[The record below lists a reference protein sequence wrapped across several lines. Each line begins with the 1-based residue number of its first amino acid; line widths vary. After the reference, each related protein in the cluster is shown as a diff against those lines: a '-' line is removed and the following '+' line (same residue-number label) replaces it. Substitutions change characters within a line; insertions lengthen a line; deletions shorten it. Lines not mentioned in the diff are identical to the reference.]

1 MYLKYFCGRRSA
13 PNPTGGDPH
22 GAPPGPLSGFRV
34 RFAAGKGVERERRGT
49 VERGGVVEVRKEGR
63 RKKGEEKKG
72 AGVMALGE
80 IDAPVSGT

>member
-1 MYLKYFCGRRSA
+1 M
-13 PNPTGGDPH
+13 
-22 GAPPGPLSGFRV
+22 
-34 RFAAGKGVERERRGT
+34 ERERRGT